1 MSKIKQSVSYAD
13 FVYLKNSMP
22 LVPDSLD
29 QSMINI
35 KTSMN
40 TDSPNIQQSAVN
52 IDLWTNDK

>member
-52 IDLWTNDK
+52 IDL